1 MATVRVYGER
11 VAEVPLVGTRFQY
24 RRLGMCCI
32 LLNELEKKLK
42 ELGVG
47 RLVLPTVP
55 SVLNTWNTSFGY
67 SIMTEFER
75 LNFLDY
81 TFLNFQGTVM
91 CPKLLMEMP
100 SRELSLLKGT
110 KPKLYDAISGN
121 NNVGLH
127 GNSAA
132 SDVFQA
138 DLIEESKILEK
149 GCMEDVRMKEIVE
162 ERIIPG
168 AKKFRWLR

>member
-1 MATVRVYGER
+1 MD
-11 VAEVPLVGTRFQY
+11 
-24 RRLGMCCI
+24 
-32 LLNELEKKLK
+32 KLK

-149 GCMEDVRMKEIVE
+149 GCMEDANQLTPVECMPCPSEVSVGCLVEADEQKEE
-162 ERIIPG
+162 EHIGNGMFKCYIY
-168 AKKFRWLR
+168 L